1 MESFVARQP
10 IFDRQQRVYGYELL
24 YRDGFDNA
32 YNSQIDGDKATVDVL
47 NSSFMVIGI
56 CEITDGKKAFINF
69 TTNLLKQQVATVFDS
84 DIVVVEI
91 LEDVKVNKEVITACK
106 YIKEQGYILAL
117 DDFVFS
123 DEYLPLL
130 KLADIIKVDFLN
142 STQQERKK
150 IVDVATEMD
159 IKLLAEKVET
169 REEFQ
174 TALDLGYSYFQGY
187 FFSKPKIIQGSDL
200 PVYTVNY
207 LQILEEI
214 SKKDVDINKVAEA
227 IGRDVSLSYKILKLI
242 NSAAFGV
249 RNKVTSV
256 KNALMLLGLKEV
268 KKLLNIIVIRETANS
283 KETEIIRLALIRAK
297 FCETVAEM
305 INGEN
310 KEEYFM
316 MGLFSLMDVLLN
328 KEMKQALEQ
337 LPISNEIKFGLLGYR
352 GLMNDVYELVLAY
365 EKANWS
371 KFSQKCIAIDL
382 TEREL
387 ANSYLN
393 AIEWCNE
400 IMEIDVEAI

>member
-10 IFDRQQRVYGYELL
+10 IFNRQQQVYGYELL
-24 YRDGFDNA
+24 YRDGFDNV

-69 TTNLLKQQVATVFDS
+69 TTRLLKQQVATVFDS
-84 DIVVVEI
+84 EIVVVEI
-91 LEDVKVNKEVITACK
+91 LEDVKVSKEIITACK
-106 YIKEQGYILAL
+106 YIKNKGYILAL

-142 STQQERKK
+142 SSQQERKK
-150 IVDVATEMD
+150 IVDIATEMD

-187 FFSKPKIIQGSDL
+187 FFSKPKIIQGNDL
-200 PVYTVNY
+200 PVYTVNH

-214 SKKDVDINKVAEA
+214 NKKDVDVNKVAEV

-297 FCETVAEM
+297 FCEIVAEM
-305 INGEN
+305 IKGEN

-316 MGLFSLMDVLLN
+316 MGLFSLIDVLLN
-328 KEMKQALEQ
+328 KEMEQALEQ
-337 LPISNEIKFGLLGYR
+337 LPISNEIKFGLLGYQ